1 MLCAAGYNVR
11 WLLRMIEKKG
21 LRAFLWA
28 LRAMAATVVR
38 GEQRS
43 SFSALTVRLG
53 LCHGG
58 GIAAARPAAG

>member
-28 LRAMAATVVR
+28 LRAMAVTAVR

-43 SFSALTVRLG
+43 SFSALTDRLG
-53 LCHGG
+53 LGHRAGL
-58 GIAAARPAAG
+58 AAAVPGAG